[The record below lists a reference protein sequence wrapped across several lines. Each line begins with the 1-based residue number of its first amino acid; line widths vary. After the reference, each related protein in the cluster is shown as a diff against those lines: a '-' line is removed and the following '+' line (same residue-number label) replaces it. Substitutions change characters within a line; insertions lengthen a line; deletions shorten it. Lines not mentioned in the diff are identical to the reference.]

1 MGNYSSSS
9 ILRTV
14 DPKVFN
20 LKFVF
25 RIFKIEEIISLGFLL
40 KPTSVN
46 FFKSFLFKFFIA
58 SDSPND
64 PHNQTMSTA

>member
-46 FFKSFLFKFFIA
+46 FFKSFLFKFLIA